1 MAKDDLLKTY
11 REKRD
16 FKKTAEP
23 SGEGQKRKAGGN
35 RYLVQKHD
43 ATRLH
48 FDFRLEKDG
57 VLKSWAVTRGP
68 SLDPKDKRLAVRT
81 EDHPLDYGDFEGT
94 IPKGEYGGGTVML
107 WDEGTWEPLP
117 GEDLLD
123 EGKLKFRLD
132 GERLKGNWMLV
143 RIKNNRDRRSKA
155 ENWLLFKERDQYAVT
170 EGVPIIDR
178 ALTSVVSGRTMEE
191 IAAGNVEWT
200 RAGRR
205 MKETPAAEKKAPRP
219 SDAGP
224 KLPMPKFVEPQM
236 ATLVEAPPKGD
247 EWVHEIK
254 YDGYRAIAAMSGG
267 EVRIYTRNGLDWTD
281 RFRGIVT
288 PIADLPAKSV
298 LLDGE
303 VAVPGADGKTD
314 FAALQAAMANEGR
327 GRGLVY
333 YLFDLLE
340 IDGEDLRR
348 KPLVERKARLAELL
362 KDSPKGGPL
371 IYSEHLE
378 GDGAAVYAHA
388 EELGLEGIISKRRDA
403 VYRSDRGRTWLKVK
417 TGQSDEFLVVGWEK
431 SEVKG
436 KRFAA
441 LLLATREG
449 KDLVYRGKVGSGFG
463 VREQEAIWPELE
475 KRIVKTPPVEV
486 PREFVRNVQ
495 FVKPE
500 LVVEANY
507 RGISSDNLL
516 RQASFKA
523 IRRDK
528 TAKDVDALD
537 EPVDVEEAEEVA
549 AREAKPARRR
559 KAAARGEA
567 VPPPNPSRSA
577 RRVPPPLEGEAR
589 EDDGRA
595 EDPEP
600 LKPRRAAAAAKRTDG
615 ENEASKAAA
624 AKAKPKPGAKAKA
637 RRQRTAP
644 SSPSEGEPA
653 EQGEADA
660 KPVGGPGRKAR
671 TRGEAVPPPNP
682 SRSARRVPPPLQG
695 EAREND
701 ERAGKDAPAPK
712 RKTNIITIERDKDGN
727 AIEIEGVKVTNPT
740 RILFPDRKIT
750 KRQLIEYQLAI
761 ADRILPHVANRPLS
775 LVRCPRGA
783 EQDCFFQK
791 HASEGFPAQ
800 FKPIEIREKEGTDI
814 YLYIEDKR
822 GLVAAVQMGA
832 LELHIWGSHVDR
844 LEYPDRLVFD
854 FDPDPDIPF
863 QAVKDGALEMRER
876 LKQLGL
882 VSFCMVTG
890 GKGLHVVVPLTPKH
904 EWPGVRAFAEALAR
918 LMAQE
923 DPKRYLAV
931 MSKAERKGRI
941 FIDYLR
947 NGRGATAISPFS
959 TRARKGA
966 PLSWPVT
973 WKALDTLEGANLVT
987 VENFA
992 ERLKSERGDPWR
1004 GYFDVDQVLPL

>member
-1 MAKDDLLKTY
+1 MAEDLLRTY

-16 FKKTAEP
+16 FKRTAEP
-23 SGEGQKRKAGGN
+23 SGEGQKRKPGGN

-48 FDFRLEKDG
+48 FDFRIEKDG

-117 GEDLLD
+117 DEDHLD

-132 GERLKGNWMLV
+132 GQRLKGNWMLV

-170 EGVPIIDR
+170 EGVPIVER
-178 ALTSVVSGRTMEE
+178 ALTSVRTGRTMEQ
-191 IAAGNVEWT
+191 IAEGNLEWT
-200 RAGRR
+200 RSGARVKTNPG
-205 MKETPAAEKKAPRP
+205 EKRAPRP
-219 SDAGP
+219 SGEGP
-224 KLPMPKFVEPQM
+224 RLPMPKFVPPQM
-236 ATLVEAPPKGD
+236 ATLVEAAPSGD

-267 EVRIYTRNGLDWTD
+267 EVRIYTRNGLDWTE
-281 RFRGIVT
+281 RFRSLIT
-288 PIADLPAKSV
+288 PIADLPAKSI

-303 VAVPGADGKTD
+303 VAVPGEDGKTD
-314 FAALQAAMANEGR
+314 FGALQAAMGNEGR

-340 IDGEDLRR
+340 IDGEDLR
-348 KPLVERKARLAELL
+348 KQPLIERKARLADLL
-362 KDSPKGGPL
+362 KDSPKAGPL
-371 IYSEHLE
+371 IYSDHVVGNGADVYEH
-378 GDGAAVYAHA
+378 AASM
-388 EELGLEGIISKRRDA
+388 GLEGIVSKRADST
-403 VYRSDRGRTWLKVK
+403 YRSERAKTWLKVK
-417 TGQSDEFLVVGWEK
+417 TGESDEFLVVGWEP

-449 KDLVYRGKVGSGFG
+449 RKLVYRGKVGSGFG
-463 VREQEAIWPELE
+463 AREQAAIWPELE
-475 KRIVKTPPVEV
+475 KRATKTPPVEV
-486 PREFVRNVQ
+486 PRGFVRNAH

-500 LVVEANY
+500 LVVEVAY
-507 RGISSDNLL
+507 RGISSDELL
-516 RQASFKA
+516 RQPSFKT

-528 TAKDVDALD
+528 TARDVDALD
-537 EPVDVEEAEEVA
+537 EPLPVDEAQKA
-549 AREAKPARRR
+549 AEQEKPAPPKARRPRAVASGAADRLPNSPRGAPRARPPR
-559 KAAARGEA
+559 KGEA
-567 VPPPNPSRSA
+567 GGDEADAERAAPP
-577 RRVPPPLEGEAR
+577 
-589 EDDGRA
+589 
-595 EDPEP
+595 
-600 LKPRRAAAAAKRTDG
+600 KPRRSSPATKRLGPDQDAVKRAESEEVPSRPG
-615 ENEASKAAA
+615 SK
-624 AKAKPKPGAKAKA
+624 GRT
-637 RRQRTAP
+637 RRQHMA
-644 SSPSEGEPA
+644 SSSASAGDPNP
-653 EQGEADA
+653 QGEVASGS
-660 KPVGGPGRKAR
+660 VGDGGLSSA
-671 TRGEAVPPPNP
+671 TP
-682 SRSARRVPPPLQG
+682 SA
-695 EAREND
+695 ET
-701 ERAGKDAPAPK
+701 APK
-712 RKTNIITIERDKDGN
+712 RKVTIISIDRDKDGN
-727 AIEIEGVKVTNPT
+727 AIEIEGVKVTNPS

-750 KRQLIEYQLAI
+750 KRQLIEYQLVI
-761 ADRILPHVANRPLS
+761 ADRVLPHLAYRPLS

-814 YLYIEDKR
+814 YLYIEDR
-822 GLVAAVQMGA
+822 QGLVAAVQMGA
-832 LELHIWGSHVDR
+832 LELHIWGSHVDK

-863 QAVKDGALEMRER
+863 RAVKDGALEMRER
-876 LKQLGL
+876 LKALGL
-882 VSFCMVTG
+882 TSFCMATG
-890 GKGLHVVVPLTPKH
+890 GKGLHVVVPLKPKH
-904 EWPGVRAFAEALAR
+904 QWDGVRAFAEALAR

-923 DPKRYLAV
+923 DPKRYLAI
-931 MSKAERKGRI
+931 MSKKERQGRI

-987 VENFA
+987 VENF
-992 ERLKSERGDPWR
+992 RQQLKSERRDPWQ